1 MEASITLNCS
11 SYSDNIVDILKLF
24 QQIGWDIYNPHGK
37 VEYLP
42 VGDDDMYDW
51 QCEEI
56 SEIKLFNIIS
66 EKIAKKEQV
75 GVDLFYNNGT
85 EGISLLA
92 YNTAQIM
99 LNIDINRRIV
109 RDRHTDMVWYLE
121 NIIYEFIDIG
131 VRLLSY
137 GLEEFED

>member
-1 MEASITLNCS
+1 MEASIILNCS

-24 QQIGWDIYNPHGK
+24 QQIGWDIYNPQGK

-42 VGDDDMYDW
+42 VGDDDMYDL

-56 SEIKLFNIIS
+56 SEIKLFDIVS

-75 GVDLFYNNGT
+75 GVNLFYSNGT

-99 LNIDINRRIV
+99 LSIDINRKIV
-109 RDRHTDMVWYLE
+109 KDRHTDMVWYLE
-121 NIIYEFIDIG
+121 NIIYKFIDIG

>member
-11 SYSDNIVDILKLF
+11 SYLDNIVDIIKLF

-37 VEYLP
+37 VIYLP

-56 SEIKLFNIIS
+56 SEIKLFDIIS

-75 GVDLFYNNGT
+75 GVDLFYNNST
-85 EGISLLA
+85 EGKRSLVF
-92 YNTAQIM
+92 
-99 LNIDINRRIV
+99 LNVRCLMPELMNRASI
-109 RDRHTDMVWYLE
+109 
-121 NIIYEFIDIG
+121 
-131 VRLLSY
+131 
-137 GLEEFED
+137 